1 MIFLLAVAKI
11 IFLILLVVL
20 CLILSLLLVLVLVP
34 FYFHGRFKRD
44 EEYEGEIDVKW
55 LWGALGLELNLSG
68 KKKLVILRLFN
79 LKIFSFAFKPKSGEV
94 REEKALKKSE
104 KKTKKKERKKE
115 KEPSFGEQLER
126 VADAVQMLSIDAF
139 KEVMVC
145 LKRLFHSL
153 RVRISGAAEVGLSDP
168 ADMGALLGFFYSIS
182 GIFGITSFEL
192 IPNWDQKVLKA
203 RAELQLRI
211 WLAEILMIAAKTIF
225 SGPIRRIWWP
235 LIREKLRLVRLLG
248 RVRPQTTGQ

>member
-1 MIFLLAVAKI
+1 
-11 IFLILLVVL
+11 
-20 CLILSLLLVLVLVP
+20 LVLVMVP

-44 EEYEGEIDVKW
+44 EGYEGEIDVKW
-55 LWGALGLELNLSG
+55 LWGALGLEFNLSG
-68 KKKLVILRLFN
+68 KKKFVILRLFH
-79 LKIFSFAFKPKSGEV
+79 LKIFSFAIKPKSGEAK
-94 REEKALKKSE
+94 EEKALKKSE

-115 KEPSFGEQLER
+115 KELSFGEQLGQ
-126 VADAVQMLSIDAF
+126 VADAVQMLSTDAL

-153 RVRISGAAEVGLSDP
+153 RIKISGQAEVGLSDP
-168 ADMGALLGFFYSIS
+168 ADMGTLLGLFYSIS

-192 IPNWDQKVLKA
+192 IPRWDEKVLKA

-211 WLAEILMIAAKTIF
+211 WPADILVIAARTIF

-235 LIREKLRLVRLLG
+235 LIREKLRFARLPG
-248 RVRPQTTGQ
+248 RARPQPTGH